1 MRKELKNS
9 RKSPR
14 KLLLLRIARTIDHFF
29 PDWKETLNSIPDYRG
44 NRATYEMAE
53 IILASVFMF
62 LFKEGSRNQMNED
75 REVGQFEA
83 NYKTLFGLKL
93 PHLDTVSDVMN
104 KLEEEHL
111 ESCRRHLIK
120 YLLDK
125 RTLHRFRLLGKYF
138 TIAIDG
144 SGVYTFDK
152 QPYAGC
158 PSKTS
163 KSGKKTYYQNVLEAK
178 IVCSNG
184 FSLSISTE
192 WLKNEDGYLKQDCEQ
207 KALKRLL
214 DNLKRDFPKLPLC
227 ILLDGLFAS
236 GPVMEQIK
244 SKAWEY
250 IIVWKDGKLKKVQE
264 QLVEL
269 RLEKQVECIEKEE
282 IHNPISKTDHI
293 YEYSNAALTH
303 QGHEF
308 YYIKHE
314 LHTHQVGDATTKERK
329 RFITICSIT
338 PDKANIKELT
348 QAGRMRW
355 KIENEGFNTQK
366 NHGFKLHHKYVRK
379 NFTGIR
385 NFYMCMQI
393 AHIIDQLF
401 VLCKNIIMQGWKTLK
416 GMWKQLWATILLVP
430 LELFPVNEKIKLNFR
445 Y

>member
-1 MRKELKNS
+1 M
-9 RKSPR
+9 
-14 KLLLLRIARTIDHFF
+14 LLHRISQTIDHFI
-29 PDWKETLNSIPDYRG
+29 PEWKAKFDSLADYRG
-44 NRATYEMAE
+44 KRARYQMSE
-53 IILASVFMF
+53 IIMAAVAMF
-62 LFKEGSRNQMNED
+62 LFKAGSRNQINED
-75 REVGQFEA
+75 REEDQFRA
-83 NYKTLFGLKL
+83 NYKTIFGLNL

-104 KLEEEHL
+104 KLEPEHL
-111 ESCRRHLIK
+111 EFCRRQIIK

-125 RTLHRFRLLGKYF
+125 RTLHKFRLEGKYF

-152 QPYAGC
+152 EPYVGC

-163 KSGKKTYYQNVLEAK
+163 KKGKTTRQQNVLEAK

-192 WLKNEDGYLKQDCEQ
+192 WLKNEDGCLKQDCEQ

-214 DNLKRDFPKLPLC
+214 ENLKRDFPKLPIC

-244 SKAWEY
+244 GKGWEY
-250 IIVWKDGKLKKVQE
+250 IIVWKDGKLKSVQE
-264 QLVEL
+264 QLEDL
-269 RLEKQVECIEKEE
+269 RLEKQVEAIKKEE
-282 IHNPISKTDHI
+282 IHNLKSKTDHI
-293 YEYSNAALTH
+293 YEYSKASLTH

-314 LHTHQVGDATTKERK
+314 LQTIQMGDPSVKDKK

-338 PDKANIKELT
+338 PNKGNIKELT

-355 KIENEGFNTQK
+355 KIENEGFNAQK
-366 NHGFKLHHKYVRK
+366 NHGFNLHHKYVRK

-385 NFYMCMQI
+385 NYYMCMQI
-393 AHIIDQLF
+393 AHIIEQLF
-401 VLCKNIIMQGWKTLK
+401 VLSKNKIMQGWKTLK
-416 GMWKQLWATILLVP
+416 GMWKQLWATIFLVP
-430 LELFPVNEKIKLNFR
+430 LELFPLCEKSKLNYR